1 MIDNKYYVIDAHAH
15 IYPDKIAAIA
25 VHHTDDFYHEN
36 SYSKGTV
43 EDLLTAN
50 ETNRIDKFVVQ
61 SVATTP
67 KQVKSINEF
76 IANSVN
82 ANKDRFVGLGTVHPE
97 STDAKGDMAH
107 LIELGLKGIKIHP
120 DIQNFDM
127 DDKGYIKFYELC
139 EEYSIPVLMH
149 TGDNRYDHSNP
160 NRLIPLL
167 KNFPNLT
174 IVGAHF
180 GGWSIWEEA
189 CDKLNGINNF
199 YVDCSSSFHYLS
211 LKTAKKL
218 ILKYGTDRVLF
229 GTDYPMWNAE
239 DEINKLLAMNLKDK
253 DYKNIFSE
261 NAKRVYKI
269 ND

>member
-1 MIDNKYYVIDAHAH
+1 MIDDKYYVIDAHAH
-15 IYPDKIAAIA
+15 IYPDKIAALA

-36 SYSKGTV
+36 SCCKGTI
-43 EDLLTAN
+43 EDLLTNPDMAK
-50 ETNRIDKFVVQ
+50 IDKFVVQ

-67 KQVKSINEF
+67 RQVKSINEF
-76 IANSVN
+76 IASSVN
-82 ANKDRFVGLGTVHPE
+82 ANSDKFIGLGTVHPE
-97 STDAKGDMAH
+97 STDPEGDINH

-127 DDKGYIKFYELC
+127 DDKGFIKFYELC
-139 EEYSIPVLMH
+139 EKHNLPVLMH

-167 KNFPNLT
+167 KNFSNLT
-174 IVGAHF
+174 VIGAHF

-189 CDKLNGINNF
+189 SEKLNGIPNL
-199 YVDCSSSFHYLS
+199 YVDCSSSFHYLP
-211 LKTAKKL
+211 LKTAKKI
-218 ILKYGTDRVLF
+218 ILRYGTDRVLF

-239 DEINKLLAMNLKDK
+239 EETKKLLEMNLKES
-253 DYKNIFSE
+253 DYKKIFSK
-261 NAKRVYKI
+261 NAKKVYKI